1 MVEVKKPWKHP
12 PIANPSTGESGR
24 WASVSGREVF
34 QPSGE
39 EDAASVGE
47 SELARWTN
55 PKPTFRATDSELD
68 ENPNEE
74 VQKEPVKT
82 ISGDITIAEEPDEEL
97 EKIIR
102 DSREEENMEGNG
114 YGNLEPAFNQNT
126 GEDPQES
133 ETYIGRPSK
142 KNIKM
147 VDMNKI
153 THTRIGDDIHYYDN
167 GSEGRGIV
175 VKMGSAFIT
184 VAKDDGTFSDIHI
197 NDTFFV
203 KDIVVNKTWD
213 RMDASERIQA
223 LKAAKAPSPMYVTKE
238 WDQLPTEL
246 KDVLTKEGF
255 TYEDGES
262 KDSETQDHSR
272 TNDQNDDQKKD
283 ADHDPA
289 TGAKK
294 DAEFDP
300 ATGQKKSDVEETAL
314 GNAGGNANAGVSTNE
329 SNTVDAPE
337 DYEGETHDNKDEE
350 FKHEAQ
356 NPTTKDVGSTS
367 SGSATTATTTG
378 GVNFV
383 YSDVK
388 PYKTKKF
395 NNVNVNSWGL
405 KYTKDEDEKA

>member
-24 WASVSGREVF
+24 WQSTAGREIF
-34 QPSGE
+34 TPSGE
-39 EDAASVGE
+39 EDAASIGE

-55 PKPTFRATDSELD
+55 PKPTFSATESELA
-68 ENPNEE
+68 ENPTEE
-74 VQKEPVKT
+74 IQKEPVKT

-97 EKIIR
+97 EKIIHE
-102 DSREEENMEGNG
+102 SREEENKDGNG
-114 YGNLEPAFNQNT
+114 YGSLEPAFNQNT

-133 ETYIGRPSK
+133 ETYIGRPQK
-142 KNIKM
+142 KNNKM

-153 THTRIGDDIHYYDN
+153 THTRVGDDIHYYDN

-184 VAKDDGTFSDIHI
+184 VAKEDGTFSDIHI

>member
-1 MVEVKKPWKHP
+1 
-12 PIANPSTGESGR
+12 
-24 WASVSGREVF
+24 
-34 QPSGE
+34 
-39 EDAASVGE
+39 
-47 SELARWTN
+47 
-55 PKPTFRATDSELD
+55 
-68 ENPNEE
+68 
-74 VQKEPVKT
+74 
-82 ISGDITIAEEPDEEL
+82 
-97 EKIIR
+97 
-102 DSREEENMEGNG
+102 
-114 YGNLEPAFNQNT
+114 
-126 GEDPQES
+126 
-133 ETYIGRPSK
+133 
-142 KNIKM
+142 
-147 VDMNKI
+147 
-153 THTRIGDDIHYYDN
+153 
-167 GSEGRGIV
+167 
-175 VKMGSAFIT
+175 
-184 VAKDDGTFSDIHI
+184 
-197 NDTFFV
+197 
-203 KDIVVNKTWD
+203 
-213 RMDASERIQA
+213 
-223 LKAAKAPSPMYVTKE
+223 MYVTKE

>member
-102 DSREEENMEGNG
+102 DSREEENKDGNG

-238 WDQLPTEL
+238 WDQLPMEL

-255 TYEDGES
+255 TYEEGES

-283 ADHDPA
+283 A
-289 TGAKK
+289 
-294 DAEFDP
+294 EFDP
-300 ATGQKKSDVEETAL
+300 ATGSKKSDVEETAL

-337 DYEGETHDNKDEE
+337 DYEGETHENKDEE

-383 YSDVK
+383 YSDAR

-405 KYTKDEDEKA
+405 KYTKDEEEKA